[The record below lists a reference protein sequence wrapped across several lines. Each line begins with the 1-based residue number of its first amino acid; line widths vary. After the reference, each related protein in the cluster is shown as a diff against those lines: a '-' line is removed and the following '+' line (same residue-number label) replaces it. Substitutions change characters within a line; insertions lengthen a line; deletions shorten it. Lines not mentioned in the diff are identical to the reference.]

1 MYNQDIFV
9 CLFVWEVAL
18 FVIKQIADKIK
29 AEDKKN
35 ARSELGWKEEYLD
48 IQVKLEY
55 RGNTC
60 WMDVVMLVWLFDN

>member
-1 MYNQDIFV
+1 M
-9 CLFVWEVAL
+9 
-18 FVIKQIADKIK
+18 IKQIADKIK

-35 ARSELGWKEEYLD
+35 ASSELGWKEEYLD

>member
-1 MYNQDIFV
+1 MYHQDIFV
-9 CLFVWEVAL
+9 CLFVCL
-18 FVIKQIADKIK
+18 RGSFVIKQIADKIK

-55 RGNTC
+55 RRNTC
-60 WMDVVMLVWLFDN
+60 WMDVVMLVWLFDS